1 MSNKGSPQNKLAT
14 KQLRPKDNI
23 PSKLEAYKK
32 GTFNLSSNTVSSAK
46 TLSNNRLSKKELPE
60 NNSIKKDIQ
69 P

>member
-14 KQLRPKDNI
+14 KQLRPKDHI

-32 GTFNLSSNTVSSAK
+32 RTFNLSSNTVSSAK
-46 TLSNNRLSKKELPE
+46 NLSNNRLSKKELPE